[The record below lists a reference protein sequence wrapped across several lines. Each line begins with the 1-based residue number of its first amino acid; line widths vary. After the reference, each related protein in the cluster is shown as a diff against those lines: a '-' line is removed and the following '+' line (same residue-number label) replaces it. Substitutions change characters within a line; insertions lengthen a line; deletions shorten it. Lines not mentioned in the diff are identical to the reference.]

1 MSVDRFLRICFVFF
15 LSLSIFVSGWYSI
28 YLYICIRT
36 INERKNSNL
45 ANNNTENMTKKNKIR
60 EMNRM
65 YYYERQQGMV
75 EKRQA
80 KKENYHI
87 IPQILPAQ

>member
-1 MSVDRFLRICFVFF
+1 MHTYYQR
-15 LSLSIFVSGWYSI
+15 
-28 YLYICIRT
+28 
-36 INERKNSNL
+36 EKNSNL